1 MLFFNGFDVQRDG
14 RQRQNQA
21 HLRDEAAGADGVAE
35 AHPLLVVGVVAAPQ
49 EVLVAL
55 EVGALIQHPAAAV
68 HADGVAAA
76 DVGLQVGVVA
86 AALIAAA
93 LEAPV
98 LVEGDLQNGRCGSMK
113 RFAAPLRMPR
123 RGKGGASGT
132 PHLPFP
138 CWRKGAGGVRWVLC
152 GTRGRAAVYIAALTA
167 ASAGNHTKGAYF
179 GE

>member
-55 EVGALIQHPAAAV
+55 VVGALIQHPAAAV

-76 DVGLQVGVVA
+76 EVGLQVGAVA
-86 AALIAAA
+86 AALVAAA

-98 LVEGDLQNGRCGSMK
+98 LVECDLQ
-113 RFAAPLRMPR
+113 
-123 RGKGGASGT
+123 
-132 PHLPFP
+132 
-138 CWRKGAGGVRWVLC
+138 RKNNSKL
-152 GTRGRAAVYIAALTA
+152 
-167 ASAGNHTKGAYF
+167 NH
-179 GE
+179 

>member
-1 MLFFNGFDVQRDG
+1 M
-14 RQRQNQA
+14 A
-21 HLRDEAAGADGVAE
+21 
-35 AHPLLVVGVVAAPQ
+35 LV
-49 EVLVAL
+49 
-55 EVGALIQHPAAAV
+55 VGALIQHPAAAV

-76 DVGLQVGVVA
+76 EVGLQVGAVA
-86 AALIAAA
+86 AALVAVA

>member
-1 MLFFNGFDVQRDG
+1 MVFFNGFDVQRDG

-55 EVGALIQHPAAAV
+55 VVGALIQHPAAAV

-76 DVGLQVGVVA
+76 EVGLQVGAVA
-86 AALIAAA
+86 AALVAVA